1 MFGKSF
7 GRGLREFLDEA
18 TVIDM
23 ELWVRLAPVESY
35 LSVRLIDMIGAIES
49 ATCGILPIS
58 PTSIVLAST

>member
-1 MFGKSF
+1 M
-7 GRGLREFLDEA
+7 REFLDEA

-49 ATCGILPIS
+49 ATCGILPVL
-58 PTSIVLAST
+58 PTSIMLAST